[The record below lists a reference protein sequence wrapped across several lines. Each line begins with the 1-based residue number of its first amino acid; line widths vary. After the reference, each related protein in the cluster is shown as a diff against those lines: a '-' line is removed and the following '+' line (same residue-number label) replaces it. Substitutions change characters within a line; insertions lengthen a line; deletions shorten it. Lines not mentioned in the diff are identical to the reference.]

1 MNAELANS
9 AHPTV
14 DQRLRSMWPEIQ
26 GYGVKHLWIFG
37 SRARGQAGES
47 SDCDLLV
54 EFEQP
59 PGFDAFMTLKLM
71 LEDSLGMPVDL
82 LSLHACPPRWLRA
95 IQPEMLRVA

>member
-1 MNAELANS
+1 MIQEAS
-9 AHPTV
+9 SPAHPPV
-14 DQRLRSMWPEIQ
+14 DQRLRALWPEIQ
-26 GYGVKHLWIFG
+26 DQGVKHLWIFG

-71 LEDSLGMPVDL
+71 LEDGLGMPVDL